1 MSLMKKIK
9 VDHNQQYL
17 VYEDNTPFFYLADTA
32 WCAPQGCKKST
43 AKIIK
48 PFHVEKTAA
57 EFVSVA
63 VFLHYL
69 QFWFRSFNQIRSLYM
84 S

>member
-32 WCAPQGCKKST
+32 WCAPQGTVKSYAQIGLQT
-43 AKIIK
+43 L
-48 PFHVEKTAA
+48 VE
-57 EFVSVA
+57 
-63 VFLHYL
+63 
-69 QFWFRSFNQIRSLYM
+69 
-84 S
+84 

>member
-32 WCAPQGCKKST
+32 WCAPQLFCMN
-43 AKIIK
+43 IK
-48 PFHVEKTAA
+48 HIG
-57 EFVSVA
+57 
-63 VFLHYL
+63 
-69 QFWFRSFNQIRSLYM
+69 Q
-84 S
+84 